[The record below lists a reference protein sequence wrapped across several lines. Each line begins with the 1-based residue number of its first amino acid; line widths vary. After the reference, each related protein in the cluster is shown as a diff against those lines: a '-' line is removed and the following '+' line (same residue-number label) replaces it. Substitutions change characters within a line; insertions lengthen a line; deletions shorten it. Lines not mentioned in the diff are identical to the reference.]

1 MDAGAK
7 FVMLAPILPLII
19 FVGLFWHSP
28 WTPMR
33 VAGLVIFVLS
43 FGMLTA
49 ARVQLGNS
57 FSITPQAK
65 KVVKSGIYSKVR
77 HPVYVFGILLLSGL
91 ALYVNMPILLLGLI
105 VLVPLQIMRARAEEK
120 VLEEK
125 FGAEYADYRKTT
137 WI

>member
-7 FVMLAPILPLII
+7 FVMLAPILPLMIL
-19 FVGLFWHSP
+19 VGLFWHTP

-43 FGMLTA
+43 FGMLTL
-49 ARVQLGNS
+49 ARLQLGNS

-65 KVVKSGIYSKVR
+65 KVVKHGIYSKVR
-77 HPVYVFGILLLSGL
+77 HPVYVFGLLLFFGL
-91 ALYVNMPILLLGLI
+91 ILYMNMPILLVVLAILI
-105 VLVPLQIMRARAEEK
+105 PVQVMRARAEEK
-120 VLEEK
+120 VLVEK

>member
-7 FVMLAPILPLII
+7 FVMLAPILPLMIL
-19 FVGLFWHSP
+19 VGLFWHTP

-43 FGMLTA
+43 FGMLTL
-49 ARVQLGNS
+49 ARLQLGNS

-65 KVVKSGIYSKVR
+65 KVVKHGIYSKVR
-77 HPVYVFGILLLSGL
+77 HPVYVFGLLLFFGL
-91 ALYVNMPILLLGLI
+91 ILYINMPILLVVLAILI
-105 VLVPLQIMRARAEEK
+105 PVQVMRARAEEK
-120 VLEEK
+120 VLVEK

>member
-7 FVMLAPILPLII
+7 FVMLAPILPLMIL
-19 FVGLFWHSP
+19 VGLFWHAP

-43 FGMLTA
+43 FGILTL
-49 ARVQLGNS
+49 ARLQLGNS

-65 KVVKSGIYSKVR
+65 QVIKHGIYSKVR
-77 HPVYVFGILLLSGL
+77 HPVYVFGLLMFFGLIL
-91 ALYVNMPILLLGLI
+91 YINMPILLVVLAILI
-105 VLVPLQIMRARAEEK
+105 PVQMMRARAEER

>member
-7 FVMLAPILPLII
+7 FVILAPILPLMIL
-19 FVGLFWHSP
+19 VAMFWHAP

-43 FGMLTA
+43 FGMLTL

-65 KVVKSGIYSKVR
+65 QLVKRGIYSKVR
-77 HPVYVFGILLLSGL
+77 HPVYVFGLLLFFGL
-91 ALYVNMPILLLGLI
+91 ILYINMPILFLVLAVLI
-105 VLVPLQIMRARAEEK
+105 PVQVMRARAEER

>member
-1 MDAGAK
+1 M
-7 FVMLAPILPLII
+7 IL
-19 FVGLFWHSP
+19 VGLFWHAP

-43 FGMLTA
+43 FGILTL
-49 ARVQLGNS
+49 ARMQLGNS

-65 KVVKSGIYSKVR
+65 QVIKHGIYSKVR
-77 HPVYVFGILLLSGL
+77 HPVYVFGLLMFFGLIL
-91 ALYVNMPILLLGLI
+91 YINMPILLVVLAILI
-105 VLVPLQIMRARAEEK
+105 PVQVMRARAEER